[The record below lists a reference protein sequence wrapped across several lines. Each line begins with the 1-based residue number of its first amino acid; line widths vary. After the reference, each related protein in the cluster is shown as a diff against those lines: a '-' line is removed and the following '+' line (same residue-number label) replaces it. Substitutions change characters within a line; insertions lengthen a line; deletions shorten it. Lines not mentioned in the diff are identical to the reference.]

1 MGVEPT
7 PERPIV
13 WSGGG
18 AVADRCPV
26 SQMGGEQAAWLK
38 LFAMLSSG
46 VVHVSTGWWAKDLD
60 AMTVLANESRR
71 TEDSA

>member
-1 MGVEPT
+1 MEPT

-18 AVADRCPV
+18 AVANQCPV
-26 SQMGGEQAAWLK
+26 SQIGGEQSAWLD
-38 LFAMLSSG
+38 LFAMWSSG
-46 VVHVSTGWWAKDLD
+46 VVQMSAEWWAKDLD

-71 TEDSA
+71 TEEHE